1 MNISTNSTSF
11 SSNQIKQLKPNELPD
26 NIILLATTS
35 QIVENKSDGLR
46 VIKKKYDRDYPTNI
60 TTIKYF
66 EKAAEEDFLNYGSS
80 AKNLYLLLL
89 EDL

>member
-1 MNISTNSTSF
+1 MIE
-11 SSNQIKQLKPNELPD
+11 KNERA
-26 NIILLATTS
+26 NYA
-35 QIVENKSDGLR
+35 
-46 VIKKKYDRDYPTNI
+46 KYEKDYPTNI

-66 EKAAEEDFLNYGSS
+66 EKVKEDDFLHYGSS